1 VNERW
6 YYTYVCSPSVET
18 RGRRKDHDKG
28 CGWTC
33 TRSTRQEITDNYKP
47 QGAPCPNCSKKQR
60 LNAGMVKWW
69 ALRQDMEYHANQQN
83 LRFSQDAPHS
93 RSEDK
98 VSIYA
103 EEMVRKEALQ

>member
-1 VNERW
+1 
-6 YYTYVCSPSVET
+6 
-18 RGRRKDHDKG
+18 
-28 CGWTC
+28 
-33 TRSTRQEITDNYKP
+33 
-47 QGAPCPNCSKKQR
+47 
-60 LNAGMVKWW
+60 MVKWW